1 MEFRILG
8 SKRLIESVYY
18 VEDDNLVAVTINTRE
33 RWVGFQ
39 VGATTHTLDFQ
50 PEIWEMNESG
60 IRTKQIDLWIDEEN
74 SRCDIEKEESATL
87 LLLPSAEEYDQIKFN
102 GFYVQNKEQIDIIW
116 LKRLPTFKR
125 VDFSE

>member
-1 MEFRILG
+1 MEFRIFG
-8 SKRLIESVYY
+8 SKSLIESVYY
-18 VEDDNLVAVTINTRE
+18 VEDDNLVALTINTRE

-39 VGATTHTLDFQ
+39 VGATSHTLAHQ
-50 PEIWEMNESG
+50 PEIWKIDESG

-74 SRCDIEKEESATL
+74 SRRDIEKEESATL

-102 GFYVQNKEQIDIIW
+102 GFCAQNKEQIDIVW
-116 LKRLPTFKR
+116 LKRLPTLKR

>member
-8 SKRLIESVYY
+8 SKPLIENVYY
-18 VEDDNLVAVTINTRE
+18 VEDDHLFALTINTRE

-39 VGATTHTLDFQ
+39 VGSSTHTLDLL
-50 PEIWEMNESG
+50 PEIWKINESG

-74 SRCDIEKEESATL
+74 SRCDIEKEEAATL
-87 LLLPSAEEYDQIKFN
+87 LLIPTPEEYDQIKFN
-102 GFYVQNKEQIDIIW
+102 GFCAQNKEQIDIIW
-116 LKRLPTFKR
+116 LKRLPTLKR

>member
-1 MEFRILG
+1 MEFRIFG
-8 SKRLIESVYY
+8 SKSLIESVYY
-18 VEDDNLVAVTINTRE
+18 VEDDNLVALTINTRE

-39 VGATTHTLDFQ
+39 VGASTHTLDFQ

-74 SRCDIEKEESATL
+74 SRRDIEKEESATL

-102 GFYVQNKEQIDIIW
+102 GFCAQNKEQIDIVW
-116 LKRLPTFKR
+116 LKRLPTLKR